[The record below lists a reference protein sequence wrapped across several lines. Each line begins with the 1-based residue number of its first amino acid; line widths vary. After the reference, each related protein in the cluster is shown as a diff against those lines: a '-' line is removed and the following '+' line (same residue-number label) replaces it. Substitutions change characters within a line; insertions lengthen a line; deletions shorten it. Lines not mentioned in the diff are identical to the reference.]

1 MFCLRQ
7 TEASLAE
14 TFSFTIINIR
24 RVMGD
29 IMSSMGIDAGVIII
43 VLLVLEIFLVLAV
56 FIMSGKVRR
65 LNAKYASFMKG
76 QNGSSLEKDISKRM
90 GKIDK
95 YAQNFGA
102 LDDSIISLQETMQ
115 KSVHKYGIVKY
126 DAFDDVGGK
135 LSFVLALLDDMDT
148 GFVLNAVHSREN
160 CFPYIKEIVKGESYI
175 MLSNEEVEALRIAKR
190 YGSDEAFEE

>member
-1 MFCLRQ
+1 
-7 TEASLAE
+7 
-14 TFSFTIINIR
+14 
-24 RVMGD
+24 MGNLF
-29 IMSSMGIDAGVIII
+29 SSMGIDAGVIII
-43 VLLVLEIFLVLAV
+43 VLLVLEIFLVLAI
-56 FIMSGKVRR
+56 FIMSGKVRK
-65 LNAKYASFMKG
+65 LNAKYTSFMKG
-76 QNGSSLEKDISKRM
+76 QNGSSLEKDISKRI

-102 LDDSIISLQETMQ
+102 LDDSIIHLQETVQ

-160 CFPYIKEIVKGESYI
+160 CFLYIKEIVKGESYI

-190 YGSDEAFEE
+190 YGSDEMFEE